1 MLDINLLTDFFKWL
15 LILNITMM
23 LLIHAILYFVFDFVY
38 KFWKTVYMG
47 SKEEFNNLIVKIL
60 LQYRIATF
68 LFVFSPFLALLII
81 NN

>member
-1 MLDINLLTDFFKWL
+1 MQDINILTDFFKWL

-23 LLIHAILYFVFDFVY
+23 LLMHAMLYFAIDFVY
-38 KFWKTVYMG
+38 KFWKAVYIG

-68 LFVFSPFLALLII
+68 LFVFSPFLTLLII
-81 NN
+81 KN

>member
-23 LLIHAILYFVFDFVY
+23 LLIHAILYFAFDFVY

-47 SKEEFNNLIVKIL
+47 SKKGFNNLIVKIL

-68 LFVFSPFLALLII
+68 LFVFSPFLVLLII
-81 NN
+81 KN